1 MPAHTAAAQ
10 CCGLAAFG
18 LSRCLSLSRSALRA
32 LDGPLPF
39 PRARPRR
46 APSCPNGQALAVAD
60 ASNPVNHSAKAS
72 WRFEPMEEL
81 TVTNVAYDTPF
92 RLRHV
97 VTSK

>member
-1 MPAHTAAAQ
+1 M
-10 CCGLAAFG
+10 
-18 LSRCLSLSRSALRA
+18 
-32 LDGPLPF
+32 
-39 PRARPRR
+39 
-46 APSCPNGQALAVAD
+46 AD